1 MTREEYFEI
10 KDDCVKNGRIKTITE
25 DDTMESLVKFFAEY
39 KEKYL
44 LLQRMT
50 GDEWLLD
57 FAFNPAYQ
65 KPGEVAI
72 LNPEDGEFLTYFC
85 YESNSEYDGPYW
97 WCTDN
102 AVSAFLRK
110 KRYPEITNG
119 KVSVYLDE
127 FNIQCWKDATEK
139 VAEHYGNNII
149 PESNLTG
156 IQYKQ
161 KVEKMIDVAYSIM
174 DGAVAPDIFN
184 QIPLKKDGTFQA
196 DRTIPVFSNG
206 IGYVDTY
213 IGANSNSYI
222 DACGVQLCIFAEQ
235 SEFGHEPAD
244 YDQMEFCS
252 KTRAK
257 LVIRERNG
265 LVKKY
270 LLNADMSVNDIVSR
284 AKNLKDTDVK
294 PGSVYAE
301 KSGTEYLYLGRIGYD
316 FKHSKSGHYVY
327 IRYTKKIQ
335 PLIDKAKDNGVSSL
349 NDFNVNVLL
358 PDADKFT
365 FSRRDNAR
373 KFVKEVKKI
382 FD

>member
-1 MTREEYFEI
+1 M
-10 KDDCVKNGRIKTITE
+10 
-25 DDTMESLVKFFAEY
+25 
-39 KEKYL
+39 
-44 LLQRMT
+44 Q
-50 GDEWLLD
+50 
-57 FAFNPAYQ
+57 
-65 KPGEVAI
+65 
-72 LNPEDGEFLTYFC
+72 
-85 YESNSEYDGPYW
+85 
-97 WCTDN
+97 
-102 AVSAFLRK
+102 
-110 KRYPEITNG
+110 
-119 KVSVYLDE
+119 
-127 FNIQCWKDATEK
+127 
-139 VAEHYGNNII
+139 
-149 PESNLTG
+149 
-156 IQYKQ
+156 
-161 KVEKMIDVAYSIM
+161 
-174 DGAVAPDIFN
+174 
-184 QIPLKKDGTFQA
+184 
-196 DRTIPVFSNG
+196 
-206 IGYVDTY
+206 
-213 IGANSNSYI
+213 
-222 DACGVQLCIFAEQ
+222 Q

-335 PLIDKAKDNGVSSL
+335 SLIDKAKDNGVSSL

>member
-1 MTREEYFEI
+1 MTRDEYFEI
-10 KDDCVKNGRIKTITE
+10 KDDCVKNGKIKVITE
-25 DDTMESLVKFFAEY
+25 MDTKESLAKFFSGY

-44 LLQRMT
+44 LLRRMT

-72 LNPEDGEFLTYFC
+72 LNPEDGEFLTSFE
-85 YESNSEYDGPYW
+85 YESSNEYDGPCW
-97 WCTDN
+97 WCTDD

-110 KRYPEITNG
+110 KKYPEITNG

-127 FNIQCWKDATEK
+127 FNIQCWKDTAEK
-139 VAEHYGNNII
+139 VAEYYGNNVM
-149 PESNLTG
+149 PESKLTG
-156 IQYKQ
+156 VQYKQ
-161 KVEKMIDVAYSIM
+161 KVDQMINVAYGIM
-174 DGAVAPDIFN
+174 DGSIAPDIFN

-196 DRTIPVFSNG
+196 DKTIPVFSNG
-206 IGYVDTY
+206 ISYANVY
-213 IGANSNSYI
+213 IDSNSNSYI
-222 DACGVQLCIFAEQ
+222 DACGIQLCIFAER

-257 LVIRERNG
+257 LVIRERNC

-270 LLNADMSVNDIVSR
+270 LLNADMSVNDVVSR
-284 AKNLKDTDVK
+284 AKNLKDADIK

-301 KSGTEYLYLGRIGYD
+301 KSGTEYLYLGHVDYD
-316 FKHSKSGHYVY
+316 FAHSKSDHYIY

-335 PLIDKAKDNGVSSL
+335 SLTEEAKKSGITTV
-349 NDFNVNVLL
+349 NDFNLKVLL
-358 PDADKFT
+358 PDIGKFT

>member
-1 MTREEYFEI
+1 MTVEQLGKMSSR
-10 KDDCVKNGRIKTITE
+10 KME
-25 DDTMESLVKFFAEY
+25 DVDINTLVEVNSVRYDESL
-39 KEKYL
+39 
-44 LLQRMT
+44 
-50 GDEWLLD
+50 
-57 FAFNPAYQ
+57 
-65 KPGEVAI
+65 
-72 LNPEDGEFLTYFC
+72 
-85 YESNSEYDGPYW
+85 S
-97 WCTDN
+97 
-102 AVSAFLRK
+102 
-110 KRYPEITNG
+110 
-119 KVSVYLDE
+119 
-127 FNIQCWKDATEK
+127 TEK
-139 VAEHYGNNII
+139 
-149 PESNLTG
+149 
-156 IQYKQ
+156 

-294 PGSVYAE
+294 PGSVYLLE
-301 KSGTEYLYLGRIGYD
+301 HRKP
-316 FKHSKSGHYVY
+316 HP
-327 IRYTKKIQ
+327 TK
-335 PLIDKAKDNGVSSL
+335 
-349 NDFNVNVLL
+349 
-358 PDADKFT
+358 
-365 FSRRDNAR
+365 
-373 KFVKEVKKI
+373 
-382 FD
+382 

>member
-10 KDDCVKNGRIKTITE
+10 KDDCRANGNVKSITK
-25 DDTMESLVKFFAEY
+25 DDKKESLEKFFAGY
-39 KEKYL
+39 KERYL
-44 LLQRMT
+44 LLRRMT

-85 YESNSEYDGPYW
+85 YKSSSEYDGPCW

-127 FNIQCWKDATEK
+127 FNIQCWKDAAEK
-139 VAEHYGNNII
+139 VAEHYGSNVI

-294 PGSVYAE
+294 PGSVYL
-301 KSGTEYLYLGRIGYD
+301 TL
-316 FKHSKSGHYVY
+316 
-327 IRYTKKIQ
+327 TQKI
-335 PLIDKAKDNGVSSL
+335 PSD
-349 NDFNVNVLL
+349 
-358 PDADKFT
+358 
-365 FSRRDNAR
+365 
-373 KFVKEVKKI
+373 EVTI
-382 FD
+382 FLVT

>member
-10 KDDCVKNGRIKTITE
+10 KDDCRANGNVKSITK
-25 DDTMESLVKFFAEY
+25 DDTKESLEKFFAGY
-39 KEKYL
+39 KERYL
-44 LLQRMT
+44 LLRRMT

-85 YESNSEYDGPYW
+85 YESNSEYDGPCW
-97 WCTDN
+97 WCTDY

-110 KRYPEITNG
+110 KRYQEITNG

-127 FNIQCWKDATEK
+127 FNIQCWKDAAEK

-156 IQYKQ
+156 VQYKQ
-161 KVEKMIDVAYSIM
+161 KVDQMINVAYGIM
-174 DGAVAPDIFN
+174 DGSVAPDIFN

-196 DRTIPVFSNG
+196 DKTIPIFSNG
-206 IGYVDTY
+206 IGYANVD
-213 IGANSNSYI
+213 IDANSNSYI

-270 LLNADMSVNDIVSR
+270 LLNADMSVNDVVSR
-284 AKNLKDTDVK
+284 AKNLKDADVK

-301 KSGTEYLYLGRIGYD
+301 KSGTEYLYLGHVDYD
-316 FKHSKSGHYVY
+316 FNHSQSDHYIY
-327 IRYTKKIQ
+327 IRYTKKVQ
-335 PLIDKAKDNGVSSL
+335 SLADEAKKSGIVTV
-349 NDFNVNVLL
+349 NDFNMKVLL
-358 PDADKFT
+358 PDIDKFT

>member
-1 MTREEYFEI
+1 MTRDQYFEI
-10 KDDCVKNGRIKTITE
+10 KEDCVKNGRIKTITE
-25 DDTMESLVKFFAEY
+25 EDTMESLVKFFAEY

-57 FAFNPAYQ
+57 FDYPTYQ
-65 KPGEVAI
+65 KPGKVAI
-72 LNPEDGEFLTYFC
+72 LNPKNGKFLTSFG
-85 YESNSEYDGPYW
+85 YESSSEYNGPCW

-102 AVSAFLRK
+102 AVSVFLRK
-110 KRYPEITNG
+110 NKYSEITNG
-119 KVSVYLDE
+119 KVSIYLDE
-127 FNIQCWKDATEK
+127 FNVKCWKDAAEK
-139 VAEHYGNNII
+139 VAEYYGSNII

-156 IQYKQ
+156 VQYKQ
-161 KVEKMIDVAYSIM
+161 KVEKMIDVAYGIM
-174 DGAVAPDIFN
+174 DGSVAPDIFN

-206 IGYVDTY
+206 IGYADTY

-222 DACGVQLCIFAEQ
+222 DACGVQLCIFAER
-235 SEFGHEPAD
+235 SEFGHELTD
-244 YDQMEFCS
+244 YDQTEFCS
-252 KTRAK
+252 RTRAK
-257 LVIRERNG
+257 LVIRKRNG
-265 LVKKY
+265 IVKKY
-270 LLNADMSVNDIVSR
+270 LLNADMSVNDIISK

-301 KSGTEYLYLGRIGYD
+301 KSGTEYLYLGRVDYD

-335 PLIDKAKDNGVSSL
+335 SLIDKAKDNGVSSL